1 MKVVRDPSVLR
12 TLGTAVLAGV
22 ALTAHGAAAAA
33 AAGGY
38 PTKLIRLI
46 DGFPPGGGSDL
57 VTRTLA
63 EKLSERLGQ
72 PVVVENRA
80 GAGGSIGAEVVAK
93 SPPDGY
99 TVLLCTASSM
109 GVNPALRKLP
119 YDPVRDLM
127 PVSLVSRVSY
137 LLVVHPS
144 LPAKTVKDL
153 IRLAKERPGMI
164 TYASSGTGSASHL
177 AMELFKNM
185 AGVNLTHVSY
195 KGSAQAVVDLVG
207 GHVQAGFNNMVTSM
221 PQVKSGKLRALGVS
235 GPARSSAMPDVP
247 TIAEAGLPGYEAL
260 QWYGVLLP
268 ARTPKPVLDRLHQDI
283 IAILQMPDVRVRLTR
298 EGGDVVGST
307 PDEFGAY
314 IKSEVAKWTKVVK
327 AAGIHAD

>member
-1 MKVVRDPSVLR
+1 
-12 TLGTAVLAGV
+12 
-22 ALTAHGAAAAA
+22 
-33 AAGGY
+33 
-38 PTKLIRLI
+38 LIRLV

-57 VTRTLA
+57 VSRTLA
-63 EKLSERLGQ
+63 EKLAERFGQ

-80 GAGGSIGAEVVAK
+80 GAGGSIGAEFVAK
-93 SPPDGY
+93 AAPDGY

-119 YDPVRDLM
+119 YDPVQDLM

-144 LPAKTVKDL
+144 LPAKSVRDL
-153 IRLAKERPGMI
+153 IRMAKERPGMI
-164 TYASSGTGSASHL
+164 TYSSSGTGSASHL
-177 AMELFKNM
+177 AMELLKSM

-195 KGSAQAVVDLVG
+195 KGSAQAAIDLVG

-221 PQVKSGKLRALGVS
+221 PQVKAGKLRALGVS
-235 GPARSSAMPDVP
+235 GLTRSSAMPDVP
-247 TIAEAGLPGYEAL
+247 TIAEAALPGYEAL

-268 ARTPKPVLDRLHQDI
+268 ARTPKPILDRLHQEVV
-283 IAILQMPDVRVRLTR
+283 AALQLPDVRTRLTR
-298 EGGDVVGST
+298 EGGDIVAST

-314 IKSEVAKWTKVVK
+314 IKSEIAKWTKVVK
-327 AAGIHAD
+327 AADIRVD